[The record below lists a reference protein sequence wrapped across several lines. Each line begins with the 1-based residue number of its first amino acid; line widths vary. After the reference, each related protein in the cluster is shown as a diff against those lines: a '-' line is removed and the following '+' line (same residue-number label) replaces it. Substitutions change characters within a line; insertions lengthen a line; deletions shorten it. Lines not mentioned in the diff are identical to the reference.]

1 MEDTIKKLFE
11 VDPKEV
17 PSSIPLFP
25 LENVLLLPFGKLPL
39 NIFEERYINMVLD
52 SLKSHRMIGIIQPRN
67 NNNDFFMMGCIGKIT
82 SYIETPDYR
91 LVLNLEGV
99 CRFALHERNLTPKGY
114 YQAIIDTTSYLDDLK
129 SLEPMIDRDGL
140 TKKYADFFKMKKLQI
155 DREVLGETSNLQ
167 LLSTLAM
174 LAPFNKIDKQAI
186 LESPNLKESVNN
198 LNSIIDLNKFNGKI
212 LSVVFKEYRK
222 DELKFISFNAKKA
235 RGLMTQFI
243 IKNKI
248 DSNKDIK
255 EFDYDNYNFD
265 SKLSDDSTFVFTR

>member
-1 MEDTIKKLFE
+1 MEDSIKKLFDI
-11 VDPKEV
+11 DPNKI

-52 SLKSHRMIGIIQPRN
+52 SLKTHRMIGIIQPKN

-99 CRFALHERNLTPKGY
+99 CRFVLHERNLTPKGY
-114 YQAIIDTTSYLDDLK
+114 YQASIDTSNYLEDLN
-129 SLEPMIDRDGL
+129 SMEPMIDRNSL
-140 TKKYADFFKMKKLQI
+140 IQKYANFFKMKKLEI
-155 DREVLGETSNLQ
+155 DKEVLAETSNLQ

-186 LESPNLKESVNN
+186 LESPNVKERINTI
-198 LNSIIDLNKFNGKI
+198 NSILDLNTFQ
-212 LSVVFKEYRK
+212 VV
-222 DELKFISFNAKKA
+222 
-235 RGLMTQFI
+235 
-243 IKNKI
+243 
-248 DSNKDIK
+248 SN
-255 EFDYDNYNFD
+255 NSNQ
-265 SKLSDDSTFVFTR
+265 LN